1 MPCASCGSGKQA
13 ERIAEM
19 LIHFQGLKDI
29 DKPGV
34 WLFPTLTVC
43 LDCGFSW
50 FTVPQTELESIAGA
64 TCQKNPRL
72 F

>member
-1 MPCASCGSGKQA
+1 MPCTSCGSGKQA
-13 ERIAEM
+13 ERIAEV
-19 LIHFQGLKDI
+19 LIHFPGLKDI

-43 LDCGFSW
+43 LDCGFSR
-50 FTVPQTELESIAGA
+50 FTVPETELESIAGA
-64 TCQKNPRL
+64 TCQINPRR